1 MKALELGFDFGYS
14 SITIARLLPPE
25 GRLISLDWN
34 EISKR
39 VIEFAGLKDK
49 CDYYYGGLEWNIA
62 KLKREMGEMDFIFI
76 HNDKKDL
83 YLKSLQLLEK
93 KELLKQGTVV
103 IGYNVM
109 GIPAYREYLENSY
122 KYKTKE
128 IDTQHKDSKG

>member
-49 CDYYYGGLEWNIA
+49 CDYYFGGI
-62 KLKREMGEMDFIFI
+62 K
-76 HNDKKDL
+76 
-83 YLKSLQLLEK
+83 
-93 KELLKQGTVV
+93 
-103 IGYNVM
+103 
-109 GIPAYREYLENSY
+109 
-122 KYKTKE
+122 
-128 IDTQHKDSKG
+128 